1 MDYCTK
7 NDTEADF
14 NAMMLD
20 CGLCVEITEGEGE
33 EAVTSVVPASNLV
46 LIDRIGPIT
55 MQTGVDEDGEP
66 VFVTYPE
73 YYTNVRLLME
83 PTDEQDLE
91 LSSVSIDPSQPQYR
105 QWA

>member
-33 EAVTSVVPASNLV
+33 EAVTTVVPASNLV

-55 MQTGVDEDGEP
+55 MQTGVDEDGNP

>member
-33 EAVTSVVPASNLV
+33 EAVTYVVPASNLV

-55 MQTGVDEDGEP
+55 MQTGVDEDGNS

>member
-33 EAVTSVVPASNLV
+33 DAVTYVVPASNLV

-55 MQTGVDEDGEP
+55 MQTGVDEDGNP

>member
-33 EAVTSVVPASNLV
+33 DAVTYVVPASNLV

-55 MQTGVDEDGEP
+55 MQTGVDEDGNP

-83 PTDEQDLE
+83 PTDEQDMA
-91 LSSVSIDPSQPQYR
+91 LSAISIDPSQPQYR
-105 QWA
+105 EWA